1 MRVRPPAAAGTFYP
15 ADPAV
20 LEAEIGRLLDQAGHR
35 PGPAPAVM
43 LLPHAGY
50 RYSGVVAAAG
60 YRRMADSGAKIRRV
74 AVLCP
79 NHTVPLTGM
88 AVSAADRWSTPA
100 GEVDVDDALRE
111 TAAGMDGVAIDDAP
125 HRHEHAV
132 EVHLPFLMRVLDEGW
147 TLLPMVVGE
156 VACSEGAAVVGAL
169 ADAGALVIVSSDLSH
184 YLPHDQARRR
194 DDATLRAVLRQ
205 NPAAIGGYDAC
216 GRYALQVL
224 LASKAVNG
232 LDPEVLDA
240 RTSGDTAG
248 DRDRTVGYAAVV
260 WSRAG

>member
-1 MRVRPPAAAGTFYP
+1 MRVRVRPPAAAGRFYP
-15 ADPAV
+15 ADPAL
-20 LEAEIGRLLDQAGHR
+20 LEAEIGRMLDQAGHR
-35 PGPAPAVM
+35 PGPAPAAM

-60 YRRMADSGAKIRRV
+60 YRRMADSGASFRRV

-111 TAAGMDGVAIDDAP
+111 TAAGLNGVAIDDAP

-147 TLLPMVVGE
+147 TLLPVVVG
-156 VACSEGAAVVGAL
+156 AIATSEGAAVVGAL
-169 ADAGALVIVSSDLSH
+169 ADAGALVIVSTDLSH

-194 DDATLRAVLRQ
+194 DDATLRAIVMRDT
-205 NPAAIGGYDAC
+205 AAIGGYDAC
-216 GRYALQVL
+216 GRYAIQAL
-224 LASKAVNG
+224 LASNAVNG
-232 LDPEVLDA
+232 MDPEVLDA
-240 RTSGDTAG
+240 RTSADTAG
-248 DRDRTVGYAAVV
+248 ERDRTVGYASVA
-260 WSRAG
+260 WA